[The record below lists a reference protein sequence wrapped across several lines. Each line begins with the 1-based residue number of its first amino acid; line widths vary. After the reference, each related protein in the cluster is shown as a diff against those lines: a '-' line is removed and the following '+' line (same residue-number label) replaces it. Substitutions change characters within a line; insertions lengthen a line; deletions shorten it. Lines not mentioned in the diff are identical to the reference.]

1 MDSALFRCRRLDSR
15 LGRVGDLSEVNP
27 ALVELLLEGG
37 ITPVV
42 APLGLGFDGEVYNLN
57 ADTVAGA
64 LAAALGAQKLVFL
77 TDVEGVY
84 RNPND
89 ASSLISKMTLAELVM
104 MVDRFKGGML
114 PKLRAVVEAMKRRGL
129 PGPCPGRAGPTRP
142 VVGDVHSRGNRDHG
156 HSPGRRAKVSSW
168 IENAD
173 RTLIPAYGRTPVV
186 FTRGEGVWLYDR
198 EGRSYLDCLTGLAVV
213 AVGHANPRVAEA
225 ARVQL
230 SELVHVSN
238 IFYTEP
244 MVTLAGRLTALSGL
258 DRAFFANCGAT
269 ANENGHQAGPP
280 VRPGKARR
288 ASLRGSF
295 SAGLFPRA
303 HPWPPWR
310 RPANPANSRRS
321 SPLPPGFHQVPPG
334 DIDALGE
341 AVTDR
346 TAAVMVETTQGEGGV
361 VPLSA
366 HYLQEV
372 REMCNRRGILMII
385 DDVQAGIG
393 RTGHMF
399 SWQGLGFEPDIAT
412 VAKALANGLAIG
424 VCLAREGGR
433 HGLSSR
439 RSRHH
444 FRRRS
449 GSLARPAL
457 WRCWTRS
464 PSGICWPTAWRVR
477 ASSLKDWK
485 LWMV

>member
-1 MDSALFRCRRLDSR
+1 M
-15 LGRVGDLSEVNP
+15 
-27 ALVELLLEGG
+27 
-37 ITPVV
+37 
-42 APLGLGFDGEVYNLN
+42 
-57 ADTVAGA
+57 
-64 LAAALGAQKLVFL
+64 
-77 TDVEGVY
+77 
-84 RNPND
+84 
-89 ASSLISKMTLAELVM
+89 
-104 MVDRFKGGML
+104 
-114 PKLRAVVEAMKRRGL
+114 
-129 PGPCPGRAGPTRP
+129 
-142 VVGDVHSRGNRDHG
+142 
-156 HSPGRRAKVSSW
+156 SSW

-225 ARVQL
+225 ASVQL

-269 ANENGHQAGPP
+269 ANETAIKLARRYAQEKHGAHRYEVVSLLDSFHGRTLATLAATGQ
-280 VRPGKARR
+280 PGKQQT
-288 ASLRGSF
+288 F
-295 SAGLFPRA
+295 E
-303 HPWPPWR
+303 
-310 RPANPANSRRS
+310 
-321 SPLPPGFHQVPPG
+321 PLPPGFRQVPPG

-372 REMCNRRGILMII
+372 REMCSRTGTLMII

-412 VAKALANGLAIG
+412 VAKALANGLPIG
-424 VCLAREGGR
+424 VCLAREEVATAFRPGDHGTTFGGGPVPCAAACAVLDEIAER
-433 HGLSSR
+433 DLLANCLA
-439 RSRHH
+439 RSRQ
-444 FRRRS
+444 FAEGLEALDGVKKVRGR
-449 GSLARPAL
+449 GLLLAAVLEGEWAAAATQRAL
-457 WRCWTRS
+457 QL
-464 PSGICWPTAWRVR
+464 GLVVNNVR
-477 ASSLKDWK
+477 ADAVRFAPPLTITPEETTEAISRFGVALSDSIGEEG
-485 LWMV
+485 

>member
-1 MDSALFRCRRLDSR
+1 M
-15 LGRVGDLSEVNP
+15 
-27 ALVELLLEGG
+27 
-37 ITPVV
+37 
-42 APLGLGFDGEVYNLN
+42 
-57 ADTVAGA
+57 
-64 LAAALGAQKLVFL
+64 
-77 TDVEGVY
+77 
-84 RNPND
+84 
-89 ASSLISKMTLAELVM
+89 
-104 MVDRFKGGML
+104 
-114 PKLRAVVEAMKRRGL
+114 
-129 PGPCPGRAGPTRP
+129 
-142 VVGDVHSRGNRDHG
+142 
-156 HSPGRRAKVSSW
+156 SSW

-269 ANENGHQAGPP
+269 ANETAIKLARRYAQGKHGAHRYEVVSLLDSFHGRTLATLAATGQ
-280 VRPGKARR
+280 PGKQQT
-288 ASLRGSF
+288 F
-295 SAGLFPRA
+295 E
-303 HPWPPWR
+303 
-310 RPANPANSRRS
+310 
-321 SPLPPGFHQVPPG
+321 PLPPGFHQVPPG

-424 VCLAREGGR
+424 VCLAREEVATAFRPGDHGTTFGGGPVPCAAACAVLDEIAER
-433 HGLSSR
+433 DLLANCLA
-439 RSRHH
+439 RSRQ
-444 FRRRS
+444 FAEGLEALDGVKKVRGR
-449 GSLARPAL
+449 GLLLAAVLEGEWAAAATQRALQLGLVVNNVRPDAVRFAPPLTITPEETTEAISRFGVAL
-457 WRCWTRS
+457 S
-464 PSGICWPTAWRVR
+464 DSIAAEG
-477 ASSLKDWK
+477 
-485 LWMV
+485 

>member
-1 MDSALFRCRRLDSR
+1 M
-15 LGRVGDLSEVNP
+15 
-27 ALVELLLEGG
+27 
-37 ITPVV
+37 
-42 APLGLGFDGEVYNLN
+42 
-57 ADTVAGA
+57 
-64 LAAALGAQKLVFL
+64 
-77 TDVEGVY
+77 
-84 RNPND
+84 
-89 ASSLISKMTLAELVM
+89 
-104 MVDRFKGGML
+104 
-114 PKLRAVVEAMKRRGL
+114 
-129 PGPCPGRAGPTRP
+129 
-142 VVGDVHSRGNRDHG
+142 
-156 HSPGRRAKVSSW
+156 SSW

-269 ANENGHQAGPP
+269 ANETAIKLARRYGQEKHGAHRYEVVSLLDSFHGRTLATLAATGQ
-280 VRPGKARR
+280 PGKQQT
-288 ASLRGSF
+288 F
-295 SAGLFPRA
+295 E
-303 HPWPPWR
+303 
-310 RPANPANSRRS
+310 
-321 SPLPPGFHQVPPG
+321 PLPPGFRQVPPG

-372 REMCNRRGILMII
+372 REMCSRTGTLMII

-424 VCLAREGGR
+424 VCLAREEVATAFRPGDHGTTFGGGPVPCAAACAVLDEIAER
-433 HGLSSR
+433 DLLANCLA
-439 RSRHH
+439 RSRQ
-444 FRRRS
+444 FAEGLEALDGVKKVRGR
-449 GSLARPAL
+449 GLLLAAVLEEEWAAAATQRALQLGLVVNNVRPDAVRFAPPLTITPEETTEAISRFGVAL
-457 WRCWTRS
+457 S
-464 PSGICWPTAWRVR
+464 DSIAAEG
-477 ASSLKDWK
+477 
-485 LWMV
+485 

>member
-1 MDSALFRCRRLDSR
+1 M
-15 LGRVGDLSEVNP
+15 
-27 ALVELLLEGG
+27 
-37 ITPVV
+37 
-42 APLGLGFDGEVYNLN
+42 
-57 ADTVAGA
+57 
-64 LAAALGAQKLVFL
+64 
-77 TDVEGVY
+77 
-84 RNPND
+84 
-89 ASSLISKMTLAELVM
+89 
-104 MVDRFKGGML
+104 
-114 PKLRAVVEAMKRRGL
+114 
-129 PGPCPGRAGPTRP
+129 
-142 VVGDVHSRGNRDHG
+142 
-156 HSPGRRAKVSSW
+156 SSW

-173 RTLIPAYGRTPVV
+173 RTLIPAYGRTPIV

-225 ARVQL
+225 ASVQL

-244 MVTLAGRLTALSGL
+244 MVTLAGRLTTLSGL

-269 ANENGHQAGPP
+269 ANETAIKLARRYAQEKHGAHRYEVVSLLDSFHGRTLATLAATGQ
-280 VRPGKARR
+280 PGKQQT
-288 ASLRGSF
+288 F
-295 SAGLFPRA
+295 E
-303 HPWPPWR
+303 
-310 RPANPANSRRS
+310 
-321 SPLPPGFHQVPPG
+321 PLPPGFHQVPPG

-372 REMCNRRGILMII
+372 REMCSRRGTLMII

-424 VCLAREGGR
+424 VCLAREEVATAFRPGDHGTTFGGGPVPCAAACAVLDEIAER
-433 HGLSSR
+433 DLLANCLA
-439 RSRHH
+439 RSRQ
-444 FRRRS
+444 FAEGLEALDGVKKVRGR
-449 GSLARPAL
+449 GLLLAAVLEGEWAAAATQRAL
-457 WRCWTRS
+457 QL
-464 PSGICWPTAWRVR
+464 GLVVNNVR
-477 ASSLKDWK
+477 ADAVRFAPPLTITPEETTEAISRFGVALSDAIA
-485 LWMV
+485 VES

>member
-1 MDSALFRCRRLDSR
+1 M
-15 LGRVGDLSEVNP
+15 
-27 ALVELLLEGG
+27 
-37 ITPVV
+37 
-42 APLGLGFDGEVYNLN
+42 
-57 ADTVAGA
+57 
-64 LAAALGAQKLVFL
+64 
-77 TDVEGVY
+77 
-84 RNPND
+84 
-89 ASSLISKMTLAELVM
+89 
-104 MVDRFKGGML
+104 
-114 PKLRAVVEAMKRRGL
+114 
-129 PGPCPGRAGPTRP
+129 
-142 VVGDVHSRGNRDHG
+142 
-156 HSPGRRAKVSSW
+156 SSW

-269 ANENGHQAGPP
+269 ANETAIKLARRYAQEKHGAHRYEVVSLLDSFHGRTLATLAATGQ
-280 VRPGKARR
+280 PGKQQT
-288 ASLRGSF
+288 F
-295 SAGLFPRA
+295 E
-303 HPWPPWR
+303 
-310 RPANPANSRRS
+310 
-321 SPLPPGFHQVPPG
+321 PLPPGFRQVPPG

-412 VAKALANGLAIG
+412 VAKALANGLPIG
-424 VCLAREGGR
+424 VCLAREEVATAFRPGDHGTTFGGGPVPCAAACAVLDEIAER
-433 HGLSSR
+433 DLLANCLA
-439 RSRHH
+439 RSRQ
-444 FRRRS
+444 FSEGLEALDGVKKVRGR
-449 GSLARPAL
+449 GLLLAAVLEGEWAAAATQRAL
-457 WRCWTRS
+457 QL
-464 PSGICWPTAWRVR
+464 GLVVNNVR
-477 ASSLKDWK
+477 ADAVRFAPPLTITPEETIEAISRFGVALSDSIAAEG
-485 LWMV
+485 